1 MSNKR
6 LSMRKIHEV
15 LRLEFERKLS
25 RRKISVACGIARS
38 TVADYLVRFEVAG
51 LSWPEAAALDQAT
64 LERALFPPAV
74 HTPASERPLSDWSTI
89 QQELKRNA
97 SVTLFLLWQ
106 EYKLQHPERGY
117 QYSHFCNLYR
127 AWLGKVDVVM
137 RQEHRAGEKLF
148 VDYAGQ
154 TVEIIDR
161 QTGEV
166 KTAQIFVAVLG
177 ASNYTYAEAT
187 WSQDLSDWTGSH
199 VRALAYFGGV
209 PEVVVPDNLRSAVTK
224 AHRYEPDLNPTY
236 QDLAQHYGM
245 AIVPA
250 RVRKPRD
257 KAKAEA
263 GVLLVERWILAV
275 LRNDIFFSLESLNRE
290 IQRLLRV
297 LNERPFKKRTGSRR
311 SLFEAIDRPALQALP
326 RNAYEFAQW
335 RKVRVAPNI
344 HIEVEERYY
353 SAPHALVGKQL
364 DARITERCIEL
375 LYRGQ
380 RVASHPRSL
389 VKGHYSTIPEHMPV
403 THQRYLEWTPERM
416 IRWAGKSGEATAAI
430 VEQLLHGRRH
440 PQQAYN
446 ACFGLMRLG
455 EGYGNDRLEAACR
468 RALATGAVG
477 YRHIESMLKH
487 KLDQRPLPETTQ
499 TSLQFPDHDN
509 LRGSD
514 YYH

>member
-1 MSNKR
+1 
-6 LSMRKIHEV
+6 MRKLHDV
-15 LRLEFERKLS
+15 LRLNFELNLS
-25 RRKISVACGIARS
+25 QRQISTACDIARS
-38 TVADYLVRFEVAG
+38 TVADYLNRFEQAG
-51 LSWPEAAALDQAT
+51 LSWPKAAGLNEAALQ
-64 LERALFPPAV
+64 RALFPPADPIPELV
-74 HTPASERPLSDWSTI
+74 RPLPDFSSI
-89 QQELKRNA
+89 HQELKRNA
-97 SVTLFLLWQ
+97 SVTLYLLWQ
-106 EYKLQHPERGY
+106 EYKLEHPEKGY

-148 VDYAGQ
+148 IDYAGQ

-187 WSQDLSDWTGSH
+187 WTQGLSDWVGSH
-199 VRALAYFGGV
+199 VRALEYFGGV
-209 PEVVVPDNLRSAVTK
+209 PKVAVPDNLRSAVTK

-236 QDLAQHYGM
+236 QDLSQHYNM

-263 GVLLVERWILAV
+263 GVLLVQRWILAV
-275 LRNDIFFSLESLNRE
+275 LRNDVFFSLASLNRE
-290 IQRLLRV
+290 ISRLLKL
-297 LNERPFKKRTGSRR
+297 LNERPFKKRAGSRR
-311 SLFEAIDRPALQALP
+311 SLFEALDRPALQALP

-335 RKVRVAPNI
+335 RKVKVAPNI
-344 HIEVEERYY
+344 HVEVDGHYY
-353 SAPHALVGKQL
+353 SAPHALVSKQL

-389 VKGHYSTIPEHMPV
+389 LKGHYSTIPEHMPIA
-403 THQRYLEWTPERM
+403 HQRYLEWTPERI
-416 IRWAGKSGEATAAI
+416 IRWASKSGEATAAL
-430 VEQLLHGRRH
+430 VEQLLHSRRH

-455 EGYGNDRLEAACR
+455 KGYGKERLEAACR

-477 YRHIESMLKH
+477 YRHVESILKH
-487 KLDQRPLPETTQ
+487 NLDQRPLPEATQ
-499 TSLQFPDHDN
+499 LSLQLPQHDN
-509 LRGSD
+509 LRGAD

>member
-1 MSNKR
+1 
-6 LSMRKIHEV
+6 
-15 LRLEFERKLS
+15 
-25 RRKISVACGIARS
+25 
-38 TVADYLVRFEVAG
+38 
-51 LSWPEAAALDQAT
+51 
-64 LERALFPPAV
+64 
-74 HTPASERPLSDWSTI
+74 
-89 QQELKRNA
+89 
-97 SVTLFLLWQ
+97 
-106 EYKLQHPERGY
+106 
-117 QYSHFCNLYR
+117 
-127 AWLGKVDVVM
+127 M

-177 ASNYTYAEAT
+177 ASSYTYAEAT
-187 WSQDLSDWTGSH
+187 WSQDLSDWIGSH
-199 VRALAYFGGV
+199 VRALAYIGGV

-275 LRNDIFFSLESLNRE
+275 LRNEIFFSLESLNRE

-353 SAPHALVGKQL
+353 SVPHALVGKQL

-389 VKGHYSTIPEHMPV
+389 VKGHYSTISEHMPV
-403 THQRYLEWTPERM
+403 AHQRYLEWTPERM
-416 IRWAGKSGEATAAI
+416 IRWASKSGEATPPRSWSKCSMAGAI
-430 VEQLLHGRRH
+430 PSR
-440 PQQAYN
+440 PITP
-446 ACFGLMRLG
+446 
-455 EGYGNDRLEAACR
+455 
-468 RALATGAVG
+468 AL
-477 YRHIESMLKH
+477 
-487 KLDQRPLPETTQ
+487 D
-499 TSLQFPDHDN
+499 
-509 LRGSD
+509 
-514 YYH
+514 